1 MYVMHMSI
9 VHIHI
14 MHIFYRSIVMCIFVY
29 IHENV
34 WQICMSQSKKHM
46 PIHRS
51 CIDMNDFCID
61 MKSQISMSF
70 QHQNRVWMAR
80 NSIWFVKKKLPTVF

>member
-1 MYVMHMSI
+1 MMFICIFMYMYIMYVMHMNI

-51 CIDMNDFCID
+51 CIDM
-61 MKSQISMSF
+61 KSFMY
-70 QHQNRVWMAR
+70 
-80 NSIWFVKKKLPTVF
+80 